1 MFEVADTT
9 TVGEKPSATPG
20 LLARIFGVLVSPK
33 ETFAAVAANP
43 RWLGVM
49 AVTLVIGAACQ
60 YVIFSSPAMQDEL
73 FKQATRNPNMT
84 DQQVAAVETFLTRL
98 PALFAGATF
107 VLGPAVTALFAGIL
121 MLIFSTLMGG
131 SARFKQVYAVV
142 AHSGVVSCVQGILG
156 AGLLLSGAMPNGP
169 RAPGA
174 TLAIFVPMLEET
186 SFVTRFLGAIDL
198 VLVWWLITMSIGLAV
213 LYRRKTGGIAT
224 TLLAIYLVIALII
237 GYAQSGS

>member
-1 MFEVADTT
+1 M
-9 TVGEKPSATPG
+9 
-20 LLARIFGVLVSPK
+20 SPK

-60 YVIFSSPAMQDEL
+60 YVIFSSPGMQDEL
-73 FKQATRNPNMT
+73 FKQATRNPSMT
-84 DQQVAAVETFLTRL
+84 DQQVAAVEMFLARL

-107 VLGPAVTALFAGIL
+107 VLGPLVTALFAGIL
-121 MLIFSTLMGG
+121 MLIFSTVMGG

-142 AHSGVVSCVQGILG
+142 AHSGVVSCIQGILG
-156 AGLLLSGAMPNGP
+156 AALTLSGAPPNGTA
-169 RAPGA
+169 APGA
-174 TLAIFVPMLEET
+174 NLAIFVPMLEET

-198 VLVWWLITMSIGLAV
+198 ILVWWLITMSIGLAV

-224 TLLAIYLVIALII
+224 TLLAIYLVIALIV
-237 GYAQSGS
+237 GYVRSGS